1 MSKQEY
7 TIEELIKAEG
17 KMQYFIADEFLR
29 FVANDDNLDFL
40 MKEYKT
46 SNPEK
51 IKQLV
56 IAVEQN
62 IEWGLPLDAMH
73 IDYAQSFFEG
83 IKFSLEDIL
92 AYIDDPKEFE
102 AEYKMELSPH
112 VLNFQYMNEYCVR
125 EFVEREYVKQIMK
138 KFKEIPGYDFKTA
151 MEDMTELMKAA

>member
-46 SNPEK
+46 SNSEK

-56 IAVEQN
+56 IIAAQN
-62 IEWGLPLDAMH
+62 VEWGLPLDAVH
-73 IDYAQSFFEG
+73 VDYAQSCFEG

-92 AYIDDPKEFE
+92 AYIANPQEFKSD
-102 AEYKMELSPH
+102 YRVELSPH
-112 VLNFQYMNEYCVR
+112 VLNFQYMNECCVR
-125 EFVEREYVKQIMK
+125 ELVEREYVKQIMK
-138 KFKEIPGYDFKTA
+138 KYKEIPGYDFKTA
-151 MEDMTELMKAA
+151 MENMTELVKAA